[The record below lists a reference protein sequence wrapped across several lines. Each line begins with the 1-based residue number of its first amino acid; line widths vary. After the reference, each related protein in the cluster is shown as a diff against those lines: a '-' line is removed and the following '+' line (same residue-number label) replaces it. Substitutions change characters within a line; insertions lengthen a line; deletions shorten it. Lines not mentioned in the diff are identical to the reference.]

1 MNQTELLVMSCL
13 AVVLIY
19 AHAVVYSVRPKL
31 TVKANSM
38 VYIAHSCFFCTYLP
52 EMVFLM

>member
-1 MNQTELLVMSCL
+1 MNHTELLVMSYL

-38 VYIAHSCFFCTYLP
+38 VYIAHSW
-52 EMVFLM
+52 VFLYTPS